1 MRLFRKLFVTLLV
14 AGLVGC
20 AGVGQTTGLYVD
32 DSTIT
37 TKVKAKL
44 YEDPATSGWKI
55 SVITQ
60 DGVVQLAG
68 FVKSEQEK
76 ERAAELASAVA
87 GVKSVK
93 NDLVVQVVQ

>member
-1 MRLFRKLFVTLLV
+1 MKLIRKLLLALLV

-20 AGVGQTTGLYVD
+20 AGAGQTTGVYVD

-44 YEDPATSGWKI
+44 FEDPATSGWKI
-55 SVITQ
+55 SVITK

-76 ERAAELASAVA
+76 QRAEELARSVA

-93 NDLVVQVVQ
+93 NDLLIK